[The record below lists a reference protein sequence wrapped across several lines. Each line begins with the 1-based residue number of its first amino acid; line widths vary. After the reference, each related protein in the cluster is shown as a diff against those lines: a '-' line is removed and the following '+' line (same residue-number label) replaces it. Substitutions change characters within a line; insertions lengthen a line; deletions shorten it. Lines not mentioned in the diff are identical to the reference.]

1 MPLSFDNQSN
11 KQSSFNSTSGLS
23 FGGSG
28 AVDGSSPRS
37 LGSQGPKFEGN
48 VIGNINDDVL
58 AIGAG
63 ITSLVGAIF
72 GYDKEARQAIGQTID
87 AIKQDPKNLK
97 ILGDTILDTY
107 NLTVDD
113 FGKMPMGEILGNV
126 ATGVWKHPVTAYL
139 DVMSIGELL
148 GAGKKLKSLTKGKLK
163 KVNEQDIRLNLAN
176 EALHENMNTH
186 HLGNSFVNQIDNINM
201 KYSPEIISKSMQAIE
216 TIGFKNAPKDL
227 IPCMQE
233 LTKANHTY
241 QAFVEGLG
249 AKMYDDLD
257 FATRELISKEHGITF
272 EQAQEISK
280 KTNLYKD
287 TYKYVQENDIK
298 PLFHLKPKIYSS
310 LEGAEKVETDVFAR
324 KFGTMDYGEASKDLV
339 NKAEEFVNK
348 AISTGV
354 RDTPERINKKIA
366 KMNVTEGTNIKFL
379 PKQENLLGSTVL
391 RELNSELKKNMLSSG
406 VYLGANVI
414 TTTLSILNNFNM
426 DAAVRTVK
434 NLPKFRQVTLSE
446 ATTPGLKILSRLNN
460 KIYQPIASIDRWL
473 ENVALEYIK
482 NHPDKNVA
490 ELMQSTIPSK
500 VVPNNTIE
508 AGIQNLVPFGSYPL
522 AAFHEIGASIRL
534 RPSKVL
540 AYNQLNKEGQQLNE
554 QAEQIAGVTPDRTK
568 AIRTNEKG
576 EEIQRSTVITPIQA
590 MNMFLFGT
598 QGDAIQIPIFQFLDK
613 LIKGNGDP
621 NVFEVNGQSYRIQNG
636 QIVTNKGNYDILPA
650 LAYAGR
656 SLLSPVQFYN
666 QVIVPIMS
674 DKYIQDNSKLVNT
687 MVSDTQYSNMNARSQ
702 RKVVDNAKE
711 RLGKRVL
718 GTYEYKN
725 YEPTITKQVR
735 RKIMMQR
742 NVREDIRR
750 ALSQD
755 E

>member
-1 MPLSFDNQSN
+1 MALSFDNQSN

-28 AVDGSSPRS
+28 AVGGSSPRS

-48 VIGNINDDVL
+48 IIGNINDDVL

-97 ILGDTILDTY
+97 ILGDAILDTY

-126 ATGVWKHPVTAYL
+126 AAGIWKHPVTAYL

-148 GAGKKLKSLTKGKLK
+148 GAGKKLKGLTKGKLK

-186 HLGNSFVNQIDNINM
+186 HLGDSFVNQIDNINM

-366 KMNVTEGTNIKFL
+366 KMNATEGTNIKFL

-434 NLPKFRQVTLSE
+434 NLPKFRQITLSE

-460 KIYQPIASIDRWL
+460 KIYQPIASIDKWL

-522 AAFHEIGASIRL
+522 AAFHEIGANIRL
-534 RPSKVL
+534 RPGKVL

-742 NVREDIRR
+742 NVREDIKR

-755 E
+755 D

>member
-1 MPLSFDNQSN
+1 MALSFDNNNKSTFSSN
-11 KQSSFNSTSGLS
+11 NTSGLS

-28 AVDGSSPRS
+28 AVGGSSPRS

-48 VIGNINDDVL
+48 IIGNINDDVL

-87 AIKQDPKNLK
+87 AIKQNPKNLK

-107 NLTVDD
+107 NLTIDD

-126 ATGVWKHPVTAYL
+126 AAGVWKHPVTAYF

-148 GAGKKLKSLTKGKLK
+148 GAGKKLKSITKNKLK
-163 KVNEQDIRLNLAN
+163 TVNEQDIRLNLAN
-176 EALHENMNTH
+176 EALHENINTH

-216 TIGFKNAPKDL
+216 TIGFKNAPKEL

-249 AKMYDDLD
+249 AKVYDNLD

-287 TYKYVQENDIK
+287 TYNYVKENDIK

-310 LEGAEKVETDVFAR
+310 LEGAEKVETDIFAR

-339 NKAEEFVNK
+339 NKAEEFVNR
-348 AISTGV
+348 AISTAV
-354 RDTPERINKKIA
+354 RDTPERINKKIL
-366 KMNVTEGTNIKFL
+366 KMNATEGTNIKTL
-379 PKQENLLGSTVL
+379 PKQESLLGSTVL

-406 VYLGANVI
+406 VYLGANII

-426 DAAVRTVK
+426 DAALRTVK
-434 NLPKFRQVTLSE
+434 NLPKFRQITLAE

-460 KIYQPIASIDRWL
+460 KVYQPIGSIDRWL

-490 ELMQSTIPSK
+490 ELMQSTIPSM
-500 VVPNNTIE
+500 VVPNNALE
-508 AGIQNLVPFGSYPL
+508 AGIKNLVPFGSYPL
-522 AAFHEIGASIRL
+522 AAFHEIGANIRL
-534 RPSKVL
+534 RPGKTL

-554 QAEQIAGVTPDRTK
+554 QAEQIAGITPDRTK
-568 AIRTNEKG
+568 VIRMNEKG

-613 LIKGNGDP
+613 LIKGSGDP

-725 YEPTITKQVR
+725 YEPIVTKQVR

-742 NVREDIRR
+742 NVREDIKR

>member
-11 KQSSFNSTSGLS
+11 NSFSSNNTSGLS

-28 AVDGSSPRS
+28 AVGGSSPRS
-37 LGSQGPKFEGN
+37 LGSQGSKFEGN
-48 VIGNINDDVL
+48 IIGNINDDVL

-72 GYDKEARQAIGQTID
+72 GYDKEARQVIGQTIN

-126 ATGVWKHPVTAYL
+126 AAGVWKHPVTAYL

-148 GAGKKLKSLTKGKLK
+148 GAGKKLKNITKSKLK

-176 EALHENMNTH
+176 EALHENINTH

-216 TIGFKNAPKDL
+216 TIGFKNAPKEL

-249 AKMYDDLD
+249 AKVYDDLD

-287 TYKYVQENDIK
+287 TYNYVKENDIK

-310 LEGAEKVETDVFAR
+310 LEGAEKVEADVFAR

-339 NKAEEFVNK
+339 SKAEEFVNK

-354 RDTPERINKKIA
+354 RDTPERINKKIV
-366 KMNVTEGTNIKFL
+366 KMNATEGTNIKLL

-434 NLPKFRQVTLSE
+434 NLPKFRQITLSE
-446 ATTPGLKILSRLNN
+446 ATTPGLKLLSRLNN
-460 KIYQPIASIDRWL
+460 KVYQPIASIDRWL

-490 ELMQSTIPSK
+490 ELMQSTIPSM
-500 VVPNNTIE
+500 VVPNNVLE
-508 AGIQNLVPFGSYPL
+508 AGIKNLVPFGSYPL
-522 AAFHEIGASIRL
+522 AAFHEIGANIRL
-534 RPSKVL
+534 RPGKVL
-540 AYNQLNKEGQQLNE
+540 AYNQLNKEGQRLNE
-554 QAEQIAGVTPDRTK
+554 RAEQIAGVTPDRTK
-568 AIRTNEKG
+568 AIRMNEKG
-576 EEIQRSTVITPIQA
+576 EEVQRSTVITPIQA

-735 RKIMMQR
+735 RRIMMQR
-742 NVREDIRR
+742 NVREDIKR

-755 E
+755 D

>member
-1 MPLSFDNQSN
+1 MALSFDNQLN
-11 KQSSFNSTSGLS
+11 KQSSFNNTTGLS
-23 FGGSG
+23 FEGSG
-28 AVDGSSPRS
+28 AVGGSSPRS

-48 VIGNINDDVL
+48 IIGNINDDVL

-126 ATGVWKHPVTAYL
+126 AAGVWKHPVTAYL

-148 GAGKKLKSLTKGKLK
+148 GAGKKLKSLTKGKLN

-176 EALHENMNTH
+176 EALHENINTY

-201 KYSPEIISKSMQAIE
+201 KYSPEIISNSMQAIE
-216 TIGFKNAPKDL
+216 TIGFKNAPKEL

-233 LTKANHTY
+233 LIKANHTY

-249 AKMYDDLD
+249 AKVYDDLD
-257 FATRELISKEHGITF
+257 FATRELIAKEHGITF

-287 TYKYVQENDIK
+287 THNYVKENDIK
-298 PLFHLKPKIYSS
+298 PLFHLKPKIYSN
-310 LEGAEKVETDVFAR
+310 LEGAEKVTTDVFAR

-339 NKAEEFVNK
+339 SKAEEFVNK
-348 AISTGV
+348 AISTSV

-366 KMNVTEGTNIKFL
+366 KMNATEGTNIKPL

-426 DAAVRTVK
+426 DAALRTVK

-446 ATTPGLKILSRLNN
+446 ATTPGLKLLSRLNN
-460 KIYQPIASIDRWL
+460 KVYQPIASIDRWL

-500 VVPNNTIE
+500 IVPNNAIE
-508 AGIQNLVPFGSYPL
+508 AGIQNLVPFGNYPL
-522 AAFHEIGASIRL
+522 AAFHEIGANIRL
-534 RPSKVL
+534 KPGKVL
-540 AYNQLNKEGQQLNE
+540 AYNQLNKEGQRLNE

-568 AIRTNEKG
+568 AIRMNEKG

-725 YEPTITKQVR
+725 YEPTVTKQVR

-742 NVREDIRR
+742 NVREDIKR

-755 E
+755 D

>member
-1 MPLSFDNQSN
+1 MALSFDNQSN
-11 KQSSFNSTSGLS
+11 KQSSFNNTTGLS

-28 AVDGSSPRS
+28 AVGGLSPRS

-48 VIGNINDDVL
+48 IIGNINDDVL

-87 AIKQDPKNLK
+87 TIKQDPKNLK

-126 ATGVWKHPVTAYL
+126 AAGVWKHPVTAYL

-216 TIGFKNAPKDL
+216 TIGFKNAPKEL

-249 AKMYDDLD
+249 AEMYDDLD

-298 PLFHLKPKIYSS
+298 PLFHLKPKIYSN
-310 LEGAEKVETDVFAR
+310 LEGAEKVETDIFAR

-339 NKAEEFVNK
+339 NKAEEFVNR
-348 AISTGV
+348 AISTAV

-366 KMNVTEGTNIKFL
+366 KINATEGTSIKTL

-406 VYLGANVI
+406 VYLGANII

-426 DAAVRTVK
+426 DAALRTAK
-434 NLPKFRQVTLSE
+434 NLPKFRQITLSE

-460 KIYQPIASIDRWL
+460 KIYQPIASIDKWL

-490 ELMQSTIPSK
+490 ELMQSTIPSM
-500 VVPNNTIE
+500 VVPNNTLE
-508 AGIQNLVPFGSYPL
+508 AGIKNLVPFGSYPL
-522 AAFHEIGASIRL
+522 AAFHEIGANIRL
-534 RPSKVL
+534 RPGKVL
-540 AYNQLNKEGQQLNE
+540 AYNQLNKEGQRLNE

-568 AIRTNEKG
+568 AIRMNEKG

-598 QGDAIQIPIFQFLDK
+598 QGDAIQVPIFQFLDK

-687 MVSDTQYSNMNARSQ
+687 MVSDTQYSNMNAKSQ

-725 YEPTITKQVR
+725 YEPTVTKQVR

-742 NVREDIRR
+742 NVREDIKR

>member
-1 MPLSFDNQSN
+1 MALSFDNQSN
-11 KQSSFNSTSGLS
+11 KQSSFNNTTGLS

-28 AVDGSSPRS
+28 AVGGSSPRS

-48 VIGNINDDVL
+48 IIGNINDDVL

-126 ATGVWKHPVTAYL
+126 AAGVWKHPVTAYL

-186 HLGNSFVNQIDNINM
+186 HLGNSFVDQIDNINM
-201 KYSPEIISKSMQAIE
+201 KYSPEIISKSMQAVE
-216 TIGFKNAPKDL
+216 TIGFKNAPKEL
-227 IPCMQE
+227 VPCMQE

-257 FATRELISKEHGITF
+257 FATRELIAKEHGITF

-280 KTNLYKD
+280 ETNLYKD
-287 TYKYVQENDIK
+287 TYNYVKENDIK
-298 PLFHLKPKIYSS
+298 PLFHLKPKIYSN
-310 LEGAEKVETDVFAR
+310 LEGAEKVTTDVFTR

-339 NKAEEFVNK
+339 SKAEEFVNK
-348 AISTGV
+348 AISTSV

-366 KMNVTEGTNIKFL
+366 KINATEGTNIKPL

-426 DAAVRTVK
+426 DAALRTAK
-434 NLPKFRQVTLSE
+434 NLPKFRQITLSE

-460 KIYQPIASIDRWL
+460 KIYQPIASIDKWL

-500 VVPNNTIE
+500 VVPNNVVE

-522 AAFHEIGASIRL
+522 AAFHEIGANIRL
-534 RPSKVL
+534 KPGKVL
-540 AYNQLNKEGQQLNE
+540 AYNQLNKEGQRLNE

-568 AIRTNEKG
+568 AIRMNEKG
-576 EEIQRSTVITPIQA
+576 EEIQRTTVITPIQA

-718 GTYEYKN
+718 GTYEYRN

-742 NVREDIRR
+742 NVREDIKR

>member
-1 MPLSFDNQSN
+1 MALSFDNQSN
-11 KQSSFNSTSGLS
+11 KQSSFNNTTGLS

-28 AVDGSSPRS
+28 ASAPTASR
-37 LGSQGPKFEGN
+37 SQGPKFEGN
-48 VIGNINDDVL
+48 IIGNINDDVL

-72 GYDKEARQAIGQTID
+72 GYDKEARQAIGQTIN

-126 ATGVWKHPVTAYL
+126 AAGVWKHPVTAYL

-148 GAGKKLKSLTKGKLK
+148 GAGKKLKNLTKSKLN

-176 EALHENMNTH
+176 EALHENINTH

-201 KYSPEIISKSMQAIE
+201 KYSPEIISNSMQAIE
-216 TIGFKNAPKDL
+216 TIGFKNAPKEL

-257 FATRELISKEHGITF
+257 FATRELIAKEHGITF

-287 TYKYVQENDIK
+287 TYNYVKENDIK
-298 PLFHLKPKIYSS
+298 PLFHLKPKIYSN

-339 NKAEEFVNK
+339 SKAEELVNK

-354 RDTPERINKKIA
+354 RDTPERINKKIT
-366 KMNVTEGTNIKFL
+366 KMNATEGTNIKLL

-426 DAAVRTVK
+426 DAALRTVK
-434 NLPKFRQVTLSE
+434 NLPKFRQITLNE

-482 NHPDKNVA
+482 NHPDKNVV

-500 VVPNNTIE
+500 VVPNNAIE

-522 AAFHEIGASIRL
+522 AAFHEIGANIRL
-534 RPSKVL
+534 RPGKVL
-540 AYNQLNKEGQQLNE
+540 AYNQLNKEGQRLNE

-568 AIRTNEKG
+568 AIRMNKKG

-742 NVREDIRR
+742 NVREDIKR

>member
-1 MPLSFDNQSN
+1 MALSFDNQSN
-11 KQSSFNSTSGLS
+11 KQSSFNNSGLS

-28 AVDGSSPRS
+28 ASAPTASGNKS
-37 LGSQGPKFEGN
+37 KFEGN
-48 VIGNINDDVL
+48 IIGNINDDVL

-126 ATGVWKHPVTAYL
+126 AAGVWKHPVTAYL

-148 GAGKKLKSLTKGKLK
+148 GAGKKLKNLTKGKLK

-201 KYSPEIISKSMQAIE
+201 KYTPEVISKSMQAIE

-249 AKMYDDLD
+249 AKVYDDLD

-287 TYKYVQENDIK
+287 TYNYVKENDIK
-298 PLFHLKPKIYSS
+298 PLFHLKPKIYSN
-310 LEGAEKVETDVFAR
+310 LEGAEKVATDVFAR
-324 KFGTMDYGEASKDLV
+324 KFGTMDYSEASKDLV
-339 NKAEEFVNK
+339 SKAEEFVNK

-366 KMNVTEGTNIKFL
+366 KMNATEGTNIKFL

-434 NLPKFRQVTLSE
+434 NLPKFRRVTLSE

-500 VVPNNTIE
+500 VVPNNAIE

-522 AAFHEIGASIRL
+522 AAFHEIGANIRL
-534 RPSKVL
+534 RPGKTL

-568 AIRTNEKG
+568 VIRMNEKG

-725 YEPTITKQVR
+725 YEPTVTKQVR

-742 NVREDIRR
+742 NVREDIKR

>member
-1 MPLSFDNQSN
+1 MPLSFDNQSSN
-11 KQSSFNSTSGLS
+11 SFNSNSNNSGLS

-28 AVDGSSPRS
+28 ASAPTASSNKS
-37 LGSQGPKFEGN
+37 KFEGN
-48 VIGNINDDVL
+48 LIGNINNDVL

-72 GYDKEARQAIGQTID
+72 GYDKEARQAIGQTIN
-87 AIKQDPKNLK
+87 AIKDDPRNLK
-97 ILGDTILDTY
+97 ILGDAVLDTY
-107 NLTVDD
+107 NLTIDD
-113 FGKMPMGEILGNV
+113 FGKMPLGEMVGNV
-126 ATGVWKHPVTAYL
+126 AAGVWKHPVTAYL
-139 DVMSIGELL
+139 DVMSLGELL
-148 GAGKKLKSLTKGKLK
+148 GVSKGIKNITKGKLK

-176 EALHENMNTH
+176 EALHENINMH
-186 HLGNSFVNQIDNINM
+186 GLGNSFVNQIDNIST
-201 KYSPEIISKSMQAIE
+201 KYSPEVISKSMQAIE
-216 TIGFKNAPKDL
+216 TVGFKNAPKEL
-227 IPCMQE
+227 IPCMQD

-241 QAFVEGLG
+241 QAFTEGLG
-249 AKMYDDLD
+249 AKIYDDID

-280 KTNLYKD
+280 ETNLYKD
-287 TYKYVQENDIK
+287 TYNYVKDNDIK

-310 LEGAEKVETDVFAR
+310 LEGADKVATDVFAR
-324 KFGTMDYGEASKDLV
+324 KFGTMDYADAANDLV
-339 NKAEEFVNK
+339 KKATEFVDK
-348 AISTGV
+348 AIATGV
-354 RDTPERINKKIA
+354 RDTPKRINKKITEINTA
-366 KMNVTEGTNIKFL
+366 EGTNIKQF
-379 PKQENLLGSTVL
+379 PKQENLFGSTVL

-414 TTTLSILNNFNM
+414 TSTLSILNNFNM
-426 DAAVRTVK
+426 DAALRTVK

-460 KIYQPIASIDRWL
+460 KIYQPIASVDRWL
-473 ENVALEYIK
+473 ENIALEYIK
-482 NHPDKNVA
+482 NHPDKNIA
-490 ELMQSTIPSK
+490 ELMQSAIPSK
-500 VVPNNTIE
+500 VVPSNTIE

-522 AAFHEIGASIRL
+522 AAYHEIGANIRL
-534 RPSKVL
+534 KPGKTL
-540 AYNQLNKEGQQLNE
+540 LYNQLNKEGQQLNE
-554 QAEQIAGVTPDRTK
+554 QAQQNVQGLSEIDRTK
-568 AIRTNEKG
+568 ALRNNEKG
-576 EEIQRSTVITPIQA
+576 EVIQRSTVITPIQA

-613 LIKGNGDP
+613 LIKGTGDP

-666 QVIVPIMS
+666 QVIIPIMS

-725 YEPTITKQVR
+725 YEPTVTKQIR

-742 NVREDIRR
+742 NVREDIKR
-750 ALSQD
+750 ALES

>member
-1 MPLSFDNQSN
+1 MALSFDNQSN
-11 KQSSFNSTSGLS
+11 KQSSFNNTTSLS

-28 AVDGSSPRS
+28 AVGGSSPRS

-48 VIGNINDDVL
+48 IIGNINDDVL

-126 ATGVWKHPVTAYL
+126 AAGVWKHPVTAYL

-176 EALHENMNTH
+176 EALHENINTH

-216 TIGFKNAPKDL
+216 TIGFKNAPKEL

-249 AKMYDDLD
+249 AKVYDDLD

-310 LEGAEKVETDVFAR
+310 LEGAEKVETDIFAR

-339 NKAEEFVNK
+339 NKAEEFVNR
-348 AISTGV
+348 AISTAV

-366 KMNVTEGTNIKFL
+366 KINATEGTNIKTL

-391 RELNSELKKNMLSSG
+391 RELNSELKKSMLSSG

-426 DAAVRTVK
+426 DAALRTVK

-446 ATTPGLKILSRLNN
+446 ATTPGLKLLSRLNN
-460 KIYQPIASIDRWL
+460 KIYQPIASIDKWL

-490 ELMQSTIPSK
+490 ELMQSAIPSMA
-500 VVPNNTIE
+500 VPNNALE
-508 AGIQNLVPFGSYPL
+508 AGIKNLVPFGSYPL
-522 AAFHEIGASIRL
+522 AAFHEIGTNIRL
-534 RPSKVL
+534 RPGKVL

-568 AIRTNEKG
+568 AIRMNEKG
-576 EEIQRSTVITPIQA
+576 EEIQRTTVITPIQA

-598 QGDAIQIPIFQFLDK
+598 QGDAIQVPIFQFLDK

-718 GTYEYKN
+718 GTYEYRN

-742 NVREDIRR
+742 NVREDIKR

-755 E
+755 G

>member
-11 KQSSFNSTSGLS
+11 KSFSTNNTSGLS

-28 AVDGSSPRS
+28 ALAPAASSNKS
-37 LGSQGPKFEGN
+37 KFEGN
-48 VIGNINDDVL
+48 IIGNINDDVL

-72 GYDKEARQAIGQTID
+72 GYDKEARQAIGQTIN
-87 AIKQDPKNLK
+87 AIKSDPKNLK

-107 NLTVDD
+107 NTTIDD
-113 FGKMPMGEILGNV
+113 FGKLPMGEILGNV
-126 ATGVWKHPVTAYL
+126 AAGVWKHPISAYL

-148 GAGKKLKSLTKGKLK
+148 GVSKNIKSITKGKLN

-176 EALHENMNTH
+176 EALHENINTH
-186 HLGNSFVNQIDNINM
+186 HLGNSFINQIDNINM
-201 KYSPEIISKSMQAIE
+201 KYSPEIISNSMQAIE
-216 TIGFKNAPKDL
+216 TIGFKNAPREL

-241 QAFVEGLG
+241 QAFVQGLG

-257 FATRELISKEHGITF
+257 FATRELIAKEHRITF

-280 KTNLYKD
+280 NTNLYKD
-287 TYKYVQENDIK
+287 TYNYVKENDIK
-298 PLFHLKPKIYSS
+298 PLFHLKPTIYAN
-310 LEGAEKVETDVFAR
+310 LEGADKVQVDVFAR
-324 KFGTMDYGEASKDLV
+324 KYGTMEYANAADELV
-339 NKAEEFVNK
+339 EKATEFVDK
-348 AISTGV
+348 AISTSV
-354 RDTPERINKKIA
+354 RDTPDRINKKIA
-366 KMNVTEGTNIKFL
+366 KINATEGTNIKQL

-426 DAAVRTVK
+426 DAALRTVK
-434 NLPKFRQVTLSE
+434 NLPKFRQITLSE

-460 KIYQPIASIDRWL
+460 KVYQPIASIDRWL

-500 VVPNNTIE
+500 VVPNNAIE
-508 AGIQNLVPFGSYPL
+508 AGVQNLVPFGSYPL
-522 AAFHEIGASIRL
+522 AAFHEIGANVRL
-534 RPSKVL
+534 RPGKVL
-540 AYNQLNKEGQQLNE
+540 AYNQLNKTGQQLNE
-554 QAEQIAGVTPDRTK
+554 QAQQITGITPDRTK
-568 AIRTNEKG
+568 TLRMNEKG

-613 LIKGNGDP
+613 LIKGTGDP

-725 YEPTITKQVR
+725 YEPTVTKQVK

-742 NVREDIRR
+742 NVRNNIKRTLE
-750 ALSQD
+750 SK
-755 E
+755 

>member
-1 MPLSFDNQSN
+1 MALSFDNQSN
-11 KQSSFNSTSGLS
+11 KQSSFNNTTGLS

-28 AVDGSSPRS
+28 AVGDSSPRS

-48 VIGNINDDVL
+48 IIGNINDDVL

-126 ATGVWKHPVTAYL
+126 AAGVWKHPVTAYL

-148 GAGKKLKSLTKGKLK
+148 GAGKKLKRITKNKLK
-163 KVNEQDIRLNLAN
+163 TVNEQDIRLNLAN
-176 EALHENMNTH
+176 EALHENINTH

-201 KYSPEIISKSMQAIE
+201 KYSPEVISNSMQAIE
-216 TIGFKNAPKDL
+216 TIGFKNAPKEL

-249 AKMYDDLD
+249 AKVYDDLD
-257 FATRELISKEHGITF
+257 FATRELIAKEHGITF

-287 TYKYVQENDIK
+287 TYNYVKENDIK
-298 PLFHLKPKIYSS
+298 PLFHLKPKIYSN

-324 KFGTMDYGEASKDLV
+324 KFGTMDYFEASKDLV
-339 NKAEEFVNK
+339 NKAKEFVNK

-354 RDTPERINKKIA
+354 KDTPERINKKIA
-366 KMNVTEGTNIKFL
+366 KMNATEGTNIKLL

-426 DAAVRTVK
+426 DAALRTVK
-434 NLPKFRQVTLSE
+434 NLPKFRQITLSE

-460 KIYQPIASIDRWL
+460 KIYQPIGSIDRWL

-500 VVPNNTIE
+500 VVPNNAIE

-522 AAFHEIGASIRL
+522 AAFHEIGANIRL
-534 RPSKVL
+534 RPGKVL
-540 AYNQLNKEGQQLNE
+540 AYNQLNKENQQINE

-568 AIRTNEKG
+568 AIRMNEKG

-621 NVFEVNGQSYRIQNG
+621 NIFEVNGQSYRIQNG

-725 YEPTITKQVR
+725 YEPTVTKQVR

-742 NVREDIRR
+742 NVREDIKR

>member
-1 MPLSFDNQSN
+1 MALSFDNQSN

-28 AVDGSSPRS
+28 AVGGSSPRS

-48 VIGNINDDVL
+48 IIGNINDDVL

-126 ATGVWKHPVTAYL
+126 AAGVWKHPVTAYL

-176 EALHENMNTH
+176 EALHENINTH

-310 LEGAEKVETDVFAR
+310 LEGAEKIETDVFAR

-339 NKAEEFVNK
+339 NKAKEFVNR
-348 AISTGV
+348 AISTAV
-354 RDTPERINKKIA
+354 RDTPERINKKIV
-366 KMNVTEGTNIKFL
+366 KMNATEGTNIKTL

-406 VYLGANVI
+406 VYLGANII
-414 TTTLSILNNFNM
+414 TSTLSILNNFNM

-434 NLPKFRQVTLSE
+434 NLPKFRQIILSE

-482 NHPDKNVA
+482 NHPDKNIA
-490 ELMQSTIPSK
+490 ELMQSTIPSM
-500 VVPNNTIE
+500 VVPNNALE
-508 AGIQNLVPFGSYPL
+508 AGIKNLVPFGSYPL
-522 AAFHEIGASIRL
+522 AAFHEIGANIRL
-534 RPSKVL
+534 RPGKVL

-568 AIRTNEKG
+568 AIRMNEKG

-725 YEPTITKQVR
+725 YKPTITKQVR

-742 NVREDIRR
+742 NVREDIKR

-755 E
+755 D

>member
-1 MPLSFDNQSN
+1 MALSFDNQSN
-11 KQSSFNSTSGLS
+11 KQSSFNNTSGLS

-28 AVDGSSPRS
+28 AVGGSSPRN
-37 LGSQGPKFEGN
+37 LGSQGSKFEGN
-48 VIGNINDDVL
+48 IIGNINDDVL

-126 ATGVWKHPVTAYL
+126 AAGVWKHPITAYF

-148 GAGKKLKSLTKGKLK
+148 GAGKKLKSLTKGKLN

-176 EALHENMNTH
+176 EALHENINTH
-186 HLGNSFVNQIDNINM
+186 HLGNSFVNQIDNISM

-216 TIGFKNAPKDL
+216 TIGFKNAPKEL

-249 AKMYDDLD
+249 AKVYDDLD

-310 LEGAEKVETDVFAR
+310 LEGAEKVETDVFTR

-339 NKAEEFVNK
+339 SKAEEFVNK

-354 RDTPERINKKIA
+354 RDTPERINKKIV
-366 KMNVTEGTNIKFL
+366 KMNTTEGTNIKLL

-414 TTTLSILNNFNM
+414 TTTLSILNNFNI

-434 NLPKFRQVTLSE
+434 NLPKFRQIALSE
-446 ATTPGLKILSRLNN
+446 AATPGLKLLSRLNN
-460 KIYQPIASIDRWL
+460 KVYQPIASIDRWL

-490 ELMQSTIPSK
+490 ELMQSTIPSM
-500 VVPNNTIE
+500 VVPNNVLE
-508 AGIQNLVPFGSYPL
+508 AGIKNLVPFGSYPL
-522 AAFHEIGASIRL
+522 AAFHEIGANIRL
-534 RPSKVL
+534 RPGKTL
-540 AYNQLNKEGQQLNE
+540 AYNQLNKEGQRLNE
-554 QAEQIAGVTPDRTK
+554 QAEQIAGVTPDRAK
-568 AIRTNEKG
+568 AIRMNEKG
-576 EEIQRSTVITPIQA
+576 EVIQRSTVITPIQA

-725 YEPTITKQVR
+725 YEPTVTKQVR

-742 NVREDIRR
+742 NVREDIKR

>member
-1 MPLSFDNQSN
+1 MALSFDNQSN
-11 KQSSFNSTSGLS
+11 KQSSFNNNTGLS

-28 AVDGSSPRS
+28 AVGGSSPRS

-48 VIGNINDDVL
+48 IIGNINDDVL

-72 GYDKEARQAIGQTID
+72 GYDKEARQAISQTIN

-126 ATGVWKHPVTAYL
+126 AAGVWKHPVTAYL

-148 GAGKKLKSLTKGKLK
+148 GAGKKLKNLTKGKLN

-186 HLGNSFVNQIDNINM
+186 HLGNSFANQIDNINM
-201 KYSPEIISKSMQAIE
+201 KYSPEVISNSMQAIE
-216 TIGFKNAPKDL
+216 TIGFKNAPKEL
-227 IPCMQE
+227 IPCMQD

-241 QAFVEGLG
+241 QAFVEGFG
-249 AKMYDDLD
+249 AKVYDDLD
-257 FATRELISKEHGITF
+257 FATRELIAREHGITF

-287 TYKYVQENDIK
+287 TYNYVKENDIK
-298 PLFHLKPKIYSS
+298 PLFHLKPKIYSN
-310 LEGAEKVETDVFAR
+310 LKGAEKVTTDVFAR

-339 NKAEEFVNK
+339 SKAEEFVNK
-348 AISTGV
+348 AITTGV

-366 KMNVTEGTNIKFL
+366 KMNATEGTNIKPL
-379 PKQENLLGSTVL
+379 PRQENLLGSTAL

-426 DAAVRTVK
+426 DAALRTVK

-446 ATTPGLKILSRLNN
+446 ATTPGLKLLSRLNN
-460 KIYQPIASIDRWL
+460 KVYQPIASIDRWL

-482 NHPDKNVA
+482 NHPDKNIA

-500 VVPNNTIE
+500 IVPNNVIE
-508 AGIQNLVPFGSYPL
+508 AGIQNLVPFGNYPL
-522 AAFHEIGASIRL
+522 AAFHEIGANIRL
-534 RPSKVL
+534 KPGKVL
-540 AYNQLNKEGQQLNE
+540 AYNQLNKEGQRLNE

-568 AIRTNEKG
+568 AIRMNEKG

-636 QIVTNKGNYDILPA
+636 QIITNKGNYDILPA

-725 YEPTITKQVR
+725 YEPTVTKQVR

-742 NVREDIRR
+742 NVREDVKR

>member
-1 MPLSFDNQSN
+1 MALSFDNNNKSTSN
-11 KQSSFNSTSGLS
+11 SNTSGLS

-28 AVDGSSPRS
+28 ASAPTASGNKS
-37 LGSQGPKFEGN
+37 KFEGN
-48 VIGNINDDVL
+48 IIGNINDDVL

-126 ATGVWKHPVTAYL
+126 AAGVWKHPVTAYL

-148 GAGKKLKSLTKGKLK
+148 GAGKKLKNLTKGKLK

-176 EALHENMNTH
+176 EALHENINTH

-249 AKMYDDLD
+249 AKVYDDLD

-287 TYKYVQENDIK
+287 TYNYVKENDIK
-298 PLFHLKPKIYSS
+298 PLFHLKPKIYSN
-310 LEGAEKVETDVFAR
+310 LEGAEKVTTDVFAR
-324 KFGTMDYGEASKDLV
+324 KFGTMDYSEASKDLV
-339 NKAEEFVNK
+339 SKAEEFVNK
-348 AISTGV
+348 AISTDV
-354 RDTPERINKKIA
+354 RDTPERINKKIL
-366 KMNVTEGTNIKFL
+366 KMNATEGTNIKTL

-406 VYLGANVI
+406 VYLGANII
-414 TTTLSILNNFNM
+414 TTTLSILNNFNV
-426 DAAVRTVK
+426 DAALRTVK
-434 NLPKFRQVTLSE
+434 NLPKFRQITLAE

-460 KIYQPIASIDRWL
+460 KIYQPIASIDKWL

-490 ELMQSTIPSK
+490 ELMQSTIPSM
-500 VVPNNTIE
+500 VVPNNTLE
-508 AGIQNLVPFGSYPL
+508 AGIKNLVPFGSYPL
-522 AAFHEIGASIRL
+522 AAFHEIGANIRL
-534 RPSKVL
+534 RPGKTL

-568 AIRTNEKG
+568 VIRMNEKG

-725 YEPTITKQVR
+725 YEPTVTKQVR

-742 NVREDIRR
+742 NVREDIKR

>member
-1 MPLSFDNQSN
+1 MALSFDNQSN

-23 FGGSG
+23 FGGLG
-28 AVDGSSPRS
+28 AVGGSSPRS

-48 VIGNINDDVL
+48 IIGNINDDVL

-126 ATGVWKHPVTAYL
+126 AAGVWKHPVTAYL

-148 GAGKKLKSLTKGKLK
+148 GAGKKLKRITKNKLK
-163 KVNEQDIRLNLAN
+163 TVNEQDIRLNLAN

-186 HLGNSFVNQIDNINM
+186 HLGNSFVNQIDNISM

-298 PLFHLKPKIYSS
+298 PLFHLKPKIYSN
-310 LEGAEKVETDVFAR
+310 LEGAEKVATDVFAR

-339 NKAEEFVNK
+339 SKAEEFVNE

-366 KMNVTEGTNIKFL
+366 KMNATEGTNIKFL

-434 NLPKFRQVTLSE
+434 NLPKFRQITLSE

-473 ENVALEYIK
+473 ENIALEYIK

-500 VVPNNTIE
+500 AAPNNAIE

-522 AAFHEIGASIRL
+522 AAFHEIGANIRL
-534 RPSKVL
+534 RPGKVL
-540 AYNQLNKEGQQLNE
+540 AYNQLNKEGQRLNE
-554 QAEQIAGVTPDRTK
+554 QAERIAGVTPDRTK
-568 AIRTNEKG
+568 AIRMNEKG

-666 QVIVPIMS
+666 QVIIPIMS

-711 RLGKRVL
+711 RLGKRIL
-718 GTYEYKN
+718 GTYEYRN

-735 RKIMMQR
+735 RKIMMQH
-742 NVREDIRR
+742 NVREDIKR

>member
-1 MPLSFDNQSN
+1 MALSFDNQSN
-11 KQSSFNSTSGLS
+11 KQSSFSSTSGLS

-28 AVDGSSPRS
+28 AVGGSSPRS
-37 LGSQGPKFEGN
+37 LGSQGSKFEGN
-48 VIGNINDDVL
+48 IIGNINDDVL

-72 GYDKEARQAIGQTID
+72 GYDKEARQAIGQTIN

-107 NLTVDD
+107 NLTIDD

-126 ATGVWKHPVTAYL
+126 AAGVWKHPVTAYL

-148 GAGKKLKSLTKGKLK
+148 GAGKKLKNLTKGKLN

-176 EALHENMNTH
+176 EALHENINTH

-287 TYKYVQENDIK
+287 AYKYVQENDIK

-310 LEGAEKVETDVFAR
+310 LEGAEKVEADVFAR

-339 NKAEEFVNK
+339 SKAEEFVNK

-354 RDTPERINKKIA
+354 RDTPERINKKIV
-366 KMNVTEGTNIKFL
+366 KMNATEGTNIKLL

-434 NLPKFRQVTLSE
+434 NLPKFRQITLSE
-446 ATTPGLKILSRLNN
+446 ATTPGLKLLSRLNN
-460 KIYQPIASIDRWL
+460 KVYQPIASIDRWL

-490 ELMQSTIPSK
+490 ELMQSTIPSM
-500 VVPNNTIE
+500 VVPNNVLE
-508 AGIQNLVPFGSYPL
+508 AGIKNLVPFGSYPL
-522 AAFHEIGASIRL
+522 AAFHEIGANIRL
-534 RPSKVL
+534 RPGKVL
-540 AYNQLNKEGQQLNE
+540 AYNQLNKEGQRLNE
-554 QAEQIAGVTPDRTK
+554 RAEQIAGVTPDRTK
-568 AIRTNEKG
+568 AIRMNEKG
-576 EEIQRSTVITPIQA
+576 EEVQRSTVITPIQA

-742 NVREDIRR
+742 NVREDIKR

-755 E
+755 D

>member
-1 MPLSFDNQSN
+1 MALSFDNQSN
-11 KQSSFNSTSGLS
+11 KQSSFNNSGLS

-28 AVDGSSPRS
+28 AVGGSSPRS

-48 VIGNINDDVL
+48 IIGNINDDVL

-126 ATGVWKHPVTAYL
+126 AAGVWKHPVTAYL

-148 GAGKKLKSLTKGKLK
+148 GAGKKLKNLTKGKLN

-176 EALHENMNTH
+176 EALHENLNTH

-201 KYSPEIISKSMQAIE
+201 KYSSEIISKSMQAIE
-216 TIGFKNAPKDL
+216 TVGFKNAPKDL

-249 AKMYDDLD
+249 AKVYDDLD

-310 LEGAEKVETDVFAR
+310 LEGAEKVETDIFAR
-324 KFGTMDYGEASKDLV
+324 KFGTMDYSEASKDLV
-339 NKAEEFVNK
+339 NKAEEFVNR
-348 AISTGV
+348 AISTTV
-354 RDTPERINKKIA
+354 RDTPERINKKIL
-366 KMNVTEGTNIKFL
+366 KMNATEGTNIKTL

-406 VYLGANVI
+406 VYLGANII
-414 TTTLSILNNFNM
+414 TTTLSILNNFNV
-426 DAAVRTVK
+426 DAALRTVK
-434 NLPKFRQVTLSE
+434 NLPKFRQITLAE

-460 KIYQPIASIDRWL
+460 KIYQPIASIDKWL

-490 ELMQSTIPSK
+490 ELMQSTIPSM
-500 VVPNNTIE
+500 VVPNNTLE
-508 AGIQNLVPFGSYPL
+508 AGIKNLVPFGSYPL
-522 AAFHEIGASIRL
+522 AAFHEIGANIRL
-534 RPSKVL
+534 RPGKTL

-568 AIRTNEKG
+568 VIRMNEKG

-725 YEPTITKQVR
+725 YEPTVTKQVR

-742 NVREDIRR
+742 NVREDIKR

>member
-1 MPLSFDNQSN
+1 MALSFDNQSN
-11 KQSSFNSTSGLS
+11 KQSSFNNTSGLS

-28 AVDGSSPRS
+28 AVGGLSPRS

-48 VIGNINDDVL
+48 IIGNINDDVL

-126 ATGVWKHPVTAYL
+126 AAGIWKHPVTAYL

-163 KVNEQDIRLNLAN
+163 RVNEQDIRLNLAN

-201 KYSPEIISKSMQAIE
+201 KYTPEVISKSMQAIE
-216 TIGFKNAPKDL
+216 TVGFKNAPKDL

-249 AKMYDDLD
+249 AKIYDDLD

-310 LEGAEKVETDVFAR
+310 LEGAEKVETDIFAR
-324 KFGTMDYGEASKDLV
+324 KFGTMDYSEASKDLV
-339 NKAEEFVNK
+339 NKAEEFVNR
-348 AISTGV
+348 AITTAV
-354 RDTPERINKKIA
+354 RDTPERINKKIL
-366 KMNVTEGTNIKFL
+366 KMNATEGTNIKTL

-414 TTTLSILNNFNM
+414 TTTLSILNNFNA
-426 DAAVRTVK
+426 DAALRTVK
-434 NLPKFRQVTLSE
+434 NLPKFRQITLAE

-460 KIYQPIASIDRWL
+460 KIYQPIASIDKWL

-490 ELMQSTIPSK
+490 ELMQSAIPSM
-500 VVPNNTIE
+500 VVPNNALE
-508 AGIQNLVPFGSYPL
+508 AGIKNLVPFGSYPL
-522 AAFHEIGASIRL
+522 AAFHEIGANIRL
-534 RPSKVL
+534 RPGKTL

-568 AIRTNEKG
+568 VIRMNEKG

-725 YEPTITKQVR
+725 YEPTVTKQVR

-742 NVREDIRR
+742 NVREDIKR

>member
-1 MPLSFDNQSN
+1 MALSFDNQSN

-23 FGGSG
+23 FGESG
-28 AVDGSSPRS
+28 AVGGSSPRS

-48 VIGNINDDVL
+48 IIGNINDDVL

-126 ATGVWKHPVTAYL
+126 AAGVWKHPVTAYL

-148 GAGKKLKSLTKGKLK
+148 GAGKKLKGLTKGKLK

-186 HLGNSFVNQIDNINM
+186 HLGDSFVNQIDNINM

-366 KMNVTEGTNIKFL
+366 KMNATEGTNIKFL

-434 NLPKFRQVTLSE
+434 NLPKFRQITLSE

-460 KIYQPIASIDRWL
+460 KIYQPIASIDKWL

-500 VVPNNTIE
+500 VVPNNAIE

-522 AAFHEIGASIRL
+522 AAFHEIGANIRL
-534 RPSKVL
+534 RPGKVL

-666 QVIVPIMS
+666 QVIVPIIS

-742 NVREDIRR
+742 NVREDIKR

-755 E
+755 D

>member
-1 MPLSFDNQSN
+1 MALSFDNQSN

-28 AVDGSSPRS
+28 AVGGSSPRS

-48 VIGNINDDVL
+48 IIGNINDDVL

-97 ILGDTILDTY
+97 ILGDAILDTY

-126 ATGVWKHPVTAYL
+126 AAGIWKHPVTAYL

-148 GAGKKLKSLTKGKLK
+148 GAGKKLKGLTKGKLK

-186 HLGNSFVNQIDNINM
+186 HLGDSFVNQIDNINM

-233 LTKANHTY
+233 LTKVNHTY

-366 KMNVTEGTNIKFL
+366 KMNATEGTNIKFL

-434 NLPKFRQVTLSE
+434 NLPKFRQTTLSE

-460 KIYQPIASIDRWL
+460 KIYQPIASIDKWL

-500 VVPNNTIE
+500 VVPNNAIE

-522 AAFHEIGASIRL
+522 AAFHEIGANIRL
-534 RPSKVL
+534 RPGKVL

-742 NVREDIRR
+742 NVREDIKR

-755 E
+755 D

>member
-1 MPLSFDNQSN
+1 MALSFDNNN
-11 KQSSFNSTSGLS
+11 KSTFNSNASGLS

-28 AVDGSSPRS
+28 ASAPTASGNKS
-37 LGSQGPKFEGN
+37 KFEGN
-48 VIGNINDDVL
+48 IIGNINDDVL

-126 ATGVWKHPVTAYL
+126 AAGVWKHPVTAYL

-148 GAGKKLKSLTKGKLK
+148 GAGKKLKSITKNKLK
-163 KVNEQDIRLNLAN
+163 TVNEQDIRLNLAN

-249 AKMYDDLD
+249 AKVYDDLD

-287 TYKYVQENDIK
+287 TYNYVKENDIK
-298 PLFHLKPKIYSS
+298 PLFHLKPKIYSN
-310 LEGAEKVETDVFAR
+310 LEGAEKVATDVFAR
-324 KFGTMDYGEASKDLV
+324 KFGTMDYSEASKDLV
-339 NKAEEFVNK
+339 SKAEEFVNK

-366 KMNVTEGTNIKFL
+366 KMNATEGINIKFL

-391 RELNSELKKNMLSSG
+391 RELNSELKKNMLSSS

-500 VVPNNTIE
+500 VVPNNAIE

-522 AAFHEIGASIRL
+522 AAFHEIGANIRL
-534 RPSKVL
+534 RPGKTL

-554 QAEQIAGVTPDRTK
+554 QAEQMAGVTPDRTK
-568 AIRTNEKG
+568 AIRMNEKG

-598 QGDAIQIPIFQFLDK
+598 QGDAIQIPIFQFLNK

-725 YEPTITKQVR
+725 YEPTVTKQVR

-742 NVREDIRR
+742 NVREDIKR

>member
-11 KQSSFNSTSGLS
+11 KQSSFNNSGLS

-28 AVDGSSPRS
+28 AVGGSSPRS
-37 LGSQGPKFEGN
+37 LGSQGLKFEGN

-72 GYDKEARQAIGQTID
+72 GYDKEARQAIGQTIN

-126 ATGVWKHPVTAYL
+126 AAGVWKHPVTAYL

-249 AKMYDDLD
+249 AKVYDDLD

-287 TYKYVQENDIK
+287 TYNYVKENDIK
-298 PLFHLKPKIYSS
+298 PLFHLKPKIYSN
-310 LEGAEKVETDVFAR
+310 LEGAEKVTTDVFAR
-324 KFGTMDYGEASKDLV
+324 KFGTMDYSEASKDLV
-339 NKAEEFVNK
+339 SKAEEFVNK

-366 KMNVTEGTNIKFL
+366 KMNATEGTNIKFL

-391 RELNSELKKNMLSSG
+391 RELNNELKKNMLSSG

-434 NLPKFRQVTLSE
+434 NLPKFRQITLSE

-500 VVPNNTIE
+500 VVPNNAIE

-522 AAFHEIGASIRL
+522 AAFHEIGANIRL
-534 RPSKVL
+534 RPGKVL

-554 QAEQIAGVTPDRTK
+554 QAEQIAGVTPDKTK
-568 AIRTNEKG
+568 VIRMNEKG

-711 RLGKRVL
+711 RLGKRIL
-718 GTYEYKN
+718 GTYEYRN
-725 YEPTITKQVR
+725 YEPTVTKQVR
-735 RKIMMQR
+735 RKIMMQH
-742 NVREDIRR
+742 NVREDIKR